1 MNLPVLLIVIFSSSL
16 ILTMIGL
23 GGGLI
28 FSPLFVLL
36 GFTKSMAAATSLFLN
51 GIAAASASIVYCRKG
66 MVDFSVSLPLII
78 TSSLGAPLGA
88 MLTYRVNLKLFVGIM
103 AAVIFLA
110 ALRMLF
116 SVKVTDH
123 GTGVSQQ
130 RKVVG
135 GGIIGLV
142 IGFLAGLLGIG
153 GGVFVVPLLI
163 YFLGLSTKIAA
174 ASSMFIVCFSSLTG
188 FITHA
193 SITTIDWSF
202 VLPAAACSFAG
213 GQIGSRIMAERLRG
227 RTIRIIFAIVLLA
240 LSAKLFHRVF
250 M

>member
-1 MNLPVLLIVIFSSSL
+1 MKTVSHVLRADLFGRLENLPMNLPVLLIVIFSSSL

-36 GFTKSMAAATSLFLN
+36 GLSKSMVASTFLFLN
-51 GIAAASASIVYCRKG
+51 GIAAASAAIVYYRKK
-66 MVDFSVSLPLII
+66 MVDFSVSLPLIV

-88 MLTYRVNLKLFVGIM
+88 LLTYRVNLKLFVGIM

-116 SVKVTDH
+116 S
-123 GTGVSQQ
+123 
-130 RKVVG
+130 
-135 GGIIGLV
+135 
-142 IGFLAGLLGIG
+142 
-153 GGVFVVPLLI
+153 
-163 YFLGLSTKIAA
+163 
-174 ASSMFIVCFSSLTG
+174 LTG
-188 FITHA
+188 FIAHA
-193 SITTIDWSF
+193 YISTIDWRF

-213 GQIGSRIMAERLRG
+213 GQIGPRIMAEKLRG
-227 RTIRIIFAIVLLA
+227 RTIRIMFGVVLLT
-240 LSAKLFHRVF
+240 LSSKLFHRAL